1 MTQLSL
7 SASDIAAVLALII
20 AMWSAVQTGRFNR
33 RQNEFA
39 ATAERLNQLLIAR
52 ETAESQEQGKADVS
66 ANFVKLG
73 KQNHRLKVFNR
84 GLGTARNVRLEPLSG
99 SELIDGDDL
108 SEKFPVPALERHQ
121 AVELLAFVHMQSPR
135 RCHVRL
141 LWDDDT
147 GKGLEKELW
156 LDAF

>member
-7 SASDIAAVLALII
+7 SASDIAAVLALIA

-39 ATAERLNQLLIAR
+39 ATAERLNQLFIAR

-66 ANFVKLG
+66 ANFVKVG
-73 KQNHRLKVFNR
+73 KHNHRLKVFNR
-84 GLGTARNVRLEPLSG
+84 GIGTARNVRLDVLAGE
-99 SELIDGDDL
+99 ELIDCSALRD
-108 SEKFPVPALERHQ
+108 KFPVPALDRHQ
-121 AVELLAFVHMQSPR
+121 TIELLAAVHFGSPR

-147 GKGLEKELW
+147 GQARQKELW